1 MSATPSASSKIYGI
15 VAEYA
20 TPEALLKA
28 AEKVRDAGY
37 KRVDALTPF
46 PVHGIVDAL
55 GLPKSKM
62 AALVLMGALAG
73 AVGGFGLQVWQSMLQ
88 YPHVVSGRPYF
99 SWPNFIPIVFESAI
113 LAAGL
118 TAFIGMLVRNNLP
131 RPHHPV
137 FYAPRVENATTSTFM
152 IVIEAEDP
160 LFDETK
166 TAAFLRETGAEFVGI
181 VPLAGETPDPH
192 DGPTLN

>member
-1 MSATPSASSKIYGI
+1 MSGEKRQSAIYGL

-20 TPEALLKA
+20 TPEALLRA

-46 PVHGIVDAL
+46 PVHGLTEAL
-55 GLPKSKM
+55 GLPKSRI
-62 AALVLMGALAG
+62 AGLVLAGALAG
-73 AVGGFGLQVWQSMLQ
+73 AAGGFALQVWQSMIQ

-99 SWPNFIPIVFESAI
+99 SWPNFIPIVFECAI

-118 TAFIGMLVRNNLP
+118 TAFIGMLALNNLP

-137 FYAPRVENATTSTFM
+137 FSAPRVDDVTTSKFM
-152 IVIEAEDP
+152 LLIEATDP
-160 LFDETK
+160 LFDEVK
-166 TAAFLRETGAEFVGI
+166 TTALLASTEAEFVGP
-181 VPLAGETPDPH
+181 VPLEDSPPEPEY
-192 DGPTLN
+192 GPTLN

>member
-1 MSATPSASSKIYGI
+1 MSAPSNPTRKVYGI

-28 AEKVRDAGY
+28 AEQVRDAGY

-46 PVHGIVDAL
+46 PVHGLVDAL
-55 GLPKSKM
+55 GIPKSKM
-62 AALVLMGALAG
+62 AGLVLAGALAG
-73 AVGGFGLQVWQSMLQ
+73 AVGGFGLQVWQSMFQ
-88 YPHVVSGRPYF
+88 YLHVVSGRPYF
-99 SWPNFIPIVFESAI
+99 SWPNFIPIVFECAI

-118 TAFIGMLVRNNLP
+118 TAFVGMLVRNNLP

-137 FYAPRVENATTSTFM
+137 FSAPRVENATTSAFM
-152 IVIEAEDP
+152 IVIESGDP
-160 LFDETK
+160 LYDETK
-166 TAAFLRETGAEFVGI
+166 TPALLKATGADFVGI
-181 VPLAGETPDPH
+181 VPLEGDPADPH